1 MMKRKEL
8 RLKAEKIRNQAEI
21 HVVHTWLEL
30 SLFLTNAA
38 FVSVDVAGAAY
49 VSRLTVTVEHPIDG
63 VGVTLR
69 TLSTG
74 VTDTGIISMAEQ
86 A

>member
-1 MMKRKEL
+1 MMKRKGA
-8 RLKAEKIRNQAEI
+8 RLKAEQIRSLAEI
-21 HVVHTWLEL
+21 QVMYVYNFV
-30 SLFLTNAA
+30 FLTNAA

-49 VSRLTVTVEHPIDG
+49 VSRWTVAVEHATDG

-74 VTDTGIISMAEQ
+74 VTDTGVVSMAEQ
-86 A
+86 T